1 MVRLAG
7 VLLVLASCQK
17 VFDLYPSVESDEPTE
32 ADNPWREVTVEE
44 SARGTF
50 VIATRAQAFD
60 LPDLGV
66 EYRLYRVGQ
75 PWQLVDSG
83 SMDAKNLDPRFVPED
98 ATYRGGGSCV
108 IDEDFHV
115 RCQ

>member
-17 VFDLYPSVESDEPTE
+17 VFDLYPSVEEDRVDEGE
-32 ADNPWREVTVEE
+32 PWREVTVET

-50 VIATRAQAFD
+50 VMATRAQAFG